1 MSVQTAR
8 CYIGVLMPN
17 LRVVALSVQLLA
29 IGTVAGASVGE
40 TFNFPSERFDSIQA
54 AIDVAVDGD
63 EVVVAAG
70 HHYQKIDFRGK
81 RIRVRSSD
89 GPLLTTIETPCW
101 TSDHLVRAASGETR
115 ETVLE
120 GFRVIERCSD
130 VPAIAITNSGLT
142 VRNCAVQSNGHGAI
156 QARGGYATALLENC
170 HFSGTVYHQ
179 SPASTAM
186 AVVSITSE
194 SGELDLVNCV
204 FERCEGIGWG
214 MYSVALSIG
223 PGCSGNCIGCVFLN
237 NQAPSNGGAGS
248 VVRASG
254 VSLVIVDSLFDLN
267 VDSLGNYWLG
277 STGGTGV
284 AIWSTCP
291 TTILRSVF
299 RRNIGGGTTCATDCS
314 GQLPTA
320 VSSVGG
326 AIRFDGAHS
335 RRVEDC
341 WFIGNRCGEP
351 VPNIDAPRGGGGAIA
366 ITGSGITELVRCR
379 FDRCSAT
386 HGGAIYYT
394 DTALKISQCSF
405 VGCSADQGSVIHR
418 KVGGTGTLLLD
429 QSILTANTGNAVSW
443 IGGGYTVTGKDNNN
457 FSSAFLC
464 PSDYDFDGVLDSEE
478 LLVGTLEDCNSNGVS
493 DLCDTAAGASDSD
506 YDGRLDVCECDL
518 NHDQAITGAD
528 IAIVLGDWGASGEA
542 DFDDTGIVDGADLV
556 MLLNLWGAQY

>member
-1 MSVQTAR
+1 
-8 CYIGVLMPN
+8 MPN

-70 HHYQKIDFRGK
+70 HYFQKIDFSGK

-89 GPLLTTIETPCW
+89 GPSFTTIEAPCW
-101 TSDHLVRAASGETR
+101 AFDHVVRAESGETR
-115 ETVLE
+115 ETVFE
-120 GFRVIERCSD
+120 GFRVLNSCGS
-130 VPAIAITNSGLT
+130 VPGITITNSGLT
-142 VRNCAVQSNGHGAI
+142 VRNCVVRSLDHGAI
-156 QARGGYATALLENC
+156 WARGRNATALLENC
-170 HFSGTVYHQ
+170 HFSG
-179 SPASTAM
+179 
-186 AVVSITSE
+186 VVTEGLGVPGMVIITSE
-194 SGELDLVNCV
+194 TGELDLVNCV
-204 FERCEGIGWG
+204 FERCAVNGFFGV
-214 MYSVALSIG
+214 YSLALSVG
-223 PGCSGNCIGCVFLN
+223 PGCSGNCSGCVFRN
-237 NQAPSNGGAGS
+237 NQATQNNSGS

-254 VSLVIVDSLFDLN
+254 VSLTIVDSLFDLN
-267 VDSLGNYWLG
+267 VDSPG
-277 STGGTGV
+277 STWGTGNGGNGV
-284 AIWSTCP
+284 AIESSCP
-291 TTILRSVF
+291 TTILRSIF
-299 RRNIGGGTTCATDCS
+299 RRNTGEGTTCGSEMDC
-314 GQLPTA
+314 QAYYPPTN
-320 VSSVGG
+320 VSSYGG
-326 AIRFDGAHS
+326 AIRFSGAHS
-335 RRVEDC
+335 RRIEDS
-341 WFIGNRCGEP
+341 WFIGNKCGEQ
-351 VPNIDAPRGGGGAIA
+351 VPAITALRGGGGAIA

-379 FDRCSAT
+379 FDRCTAT

-394 DTALKISQCSF
+394 DTALEISQCSF

-443 IGGGYTVTGKDNNN
+443 ISGGYTVTGKDSND
-457 FSSAFLC
+457 FSSAFFC

-518 NHDQAITGAD
+518 NHDQVITGAD
-528 IAIVLGDWGASGEA
+528 IAIVLGDWGAIGEA

>member
-1 MSVQTAR
+1 M
-8 CYIGVLMPN
+8 MPN

-120 GFRVIERCSD
+120 GFRVIEECSD

-170 HFSGTVYHQ
+170 HFSGLTYEMLV
-179 SPASTAM
+179 PTG
-186 AVVSITSE
+186 VVAITSDA
-194 SGELDLVNCV
+194 GVLDLVDCS
-204 FERCEGIGWG
+204 FEQCQVNG
-214 MYSVALSIG
+214 YSGAYALALSIG
-223 PGCSGNCIGCVFLN
+223 PGCSGNCSGCVFRN
-237 NQAPSNGGAGS
+237 NHATGQQTGS
-248 VVRASG
+248 VLRARG
-254 VSLVIVDSLFDLN
+254 VSLTVVDSLFDLN
-267 VDSLGNYWLG
+267 VDSVGNVWYG
-277 STGGTGV
+277 SDGGNGV
-284 AIWSTCP
+284 AIESSCP
-291 TTILRSVF
+291 TTILRSIF
-299 RRNIGGGTTCATDCS
+299 RRNTGEGTSCASDCQYFPPTDVRS
-314 GQLPTA
+314 Y
-320 VSSVGG
+320 GG
-326 AIRFDGAHS
+326 AIRFSGAHS
-335 RRVEDC
+335 RRIEDS
-341 WFIGNRCGEP
+341 WFIGNKCGEP
-351 VPNIDAPRGGGGAIA
+351 VPAITAFRGGGGAIA

-379 FDRCSAT
+379 FDRCTAT

-394 DTALKISQCSF
+394 DTALEISQCSF

-429 QSILTANTGNAVSW
+429 QSTLTANTGNAVSW
-443 IGGGYTVTGKDNNN
+443 ISGGYTVTGKDSND

-518 NHDQAITGAD
+518 NHDQVITGAD
-528 IAIVLGDWGASGEA
+528 IAIVLGDWGAIGEA